1 MNGSQSTN
9 TLRLG
14 RFVKEYKASA
24 GGVAKIII
32 LTAICAGIAVLC
44 LVAAVSAAQSHE
56 FVGMVAVSIFG
67 LLFLAV
73 SLYGIYNLFRSRGAS
88 LRLFEN
94 GLSFVRGGKESTTT
108 WDEIDS
114 YMQETACR
122 ITKKDGEIIEFGLNI
137 KGADEVAQRIQDE
150 TLKRMLPQ
158 VKAAILQGS
167 SVQFKGLRPGEKIL
181 GKTLDQF
188 AAASS
193 GFTVDA
199 GGITAND
206 GNRIAWKDVTDFGIA
221 EEIIARGRMGKHT
234 VNVFFIQDGRTGL
247 RTRLG
252 LLENAH
258 VLLALCGEM
267 VTLKNAERV
276 SPRRES
282 IDVEQQK
289 LYPVGMPQRL
299 MRIRRKLLIAV
310 WVAFAVV
317 LVLVAAIVVAAGLL
331 WAWEAH
337 KAAQIV
343 KNQFG
348 VEFVLIPAGT
358 FLMGSENGRSDEK
371 PVHQVIISKGFLMG
385 QYEVTSAQWKAVM
398 GKEPSNY
405 KGDNFPA
412 QFISWNDAQEFI
424 RRLNQTN
431 DGYTYRLPTEAEWE
445 YACRAGT
452 TGDMAY
458 YEMVLDKIHTVGYRS
473 PNDWGLYDMHGNVSE
488 WCQDWYDKNYYS
500 QSPGTDPQ
508 GPASGQQR
516 VMRGGS
522 WYDDRSTTLS
532 SSREGG
538 RADELLDSNGFRVV
552 AVARNH

>member
-1 MNGSQSTN
+1 
-9 TLRLG
+9 
-14 RFVKEYKASA
+14 
-24 GGVAKIII
+24 
-32 LTAICAGIAVLC
+32 
-44 LVAAVSAAQSHE
+44 
-56 FVGMVAVSIFG
+56 
-67 LLFLAV
+67 
-73 SLYGIYNLFRSRGAS
+73 
-88 LRLFEN
+88 
-94 GLSFVRGGKESTTT
+94 
-108 WDEIDS
+108 
-114 YMQETACR
+114 
-122 ITKKDGEIIEFGLNI
+122 
-137 KGADEVAQRIQDE
+137 
-150 TLKRMLPQ
+150 
-158 VKAAILQGS
+158 
-167 SVQFKGLRPGEKIL
+167 
-181 GKTLDQF
+181 
-188 AAASS
+188 
-193 GFTVDA
+193 
-199 GGITAND
+199 
-206 GNRIAWKDVTDFGIA
+206 
-221 EEIIARGRMGKHT
+221 
-234 VNVFFIQDGRTGL
+234 
-247 RTRLG
+247 
-252 LLENAH
+252 
-258 VLLALCGEM
+258 
-267 VTLKNAERV
+267 
-276 SPRRES
+276 
-282 IDVEQQK
+282 
-289 LYPVGMPQRL
+289 
-299 MRIRRKLLIAV
+299 
-310 WVAFAVV
+310 
-317 LVLVAAIVVAAGLL
+317 
-331 WAWEAH
+331 
-337 KAAQIV
+337 
-343 KNQFG
+343 
-348 VEFVLIPAGT
+348 
-358 FLMGSENGRSDEK
+358 
-371 PVHQVIISKGFLMG
+371 VHQVIISKGFLMG